1 MINIPIFNIPF
12 KAFKNFELLE
22 LLFFSIGGEG
32 GGGGVFGRLK
42 IERLLGYLLNG
53 RTHTHTRG
61 EGIPFEEPRMTF
73 FTFCTILMQRWYLV
87 L

>member
-1 MINIPIFNIPF
+1 MFIHRTIITLQSLQSGHNAAIRIL
-12 KAFKNFELLE
+12 A
-22 LLFFSIGGEG
+22 
-32 GGGGVFGRLK
+32 FGRLK

>member
-32 GGGGVFGRLK
+32 GGGGGGFGRLK

-53 RTHTHTRG
+53 RTHTHKG
-61 EGIPFEEPRMTF
+61 
-73 FTFCTILMQRWYLV
+73 
-87 L
+87 

>member
-32 GGGGVFGRLK
+32 EGGCLWQT
-42 IERLLGYLLNG
+42 EN
-53 RTHTHTRG
+53 
-61 EGIPFEEPRMTF
+61 
-73 FTFCTILMQRWYLV
+73 
-87 L
+87 

>member
-22 LLFFSIGGEG
+22 LLFFQYRRRE

-42 IERLLGYLLNG
+42 IERLLGFLLNG